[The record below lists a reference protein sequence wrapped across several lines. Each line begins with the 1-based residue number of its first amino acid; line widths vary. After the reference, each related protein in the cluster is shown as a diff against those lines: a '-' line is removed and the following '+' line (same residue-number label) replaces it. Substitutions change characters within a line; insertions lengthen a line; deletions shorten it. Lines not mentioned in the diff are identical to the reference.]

1 MKVAFIGWRGMVGSV
16 LMERMR
22 ACRDFQGLDATF
34 FSTSQAGGDGPVI
47 DGRAHKLADAFDLG
61 RLAAHEV
68 LVTCQGGG
76 YTNDVYAKLRA
87 TGWKGHW
94 IDAASALR
102 MHEDVVLILDPVN
115 MPVIQRGLAAGVHT
129 WCGPNCTVSVLLFAL
144 QGLIDTDLVEW
155 VSTMTYQAASGA
167 GAEQMREF
175 VEQWAYVVD
184 QARPW
189 LADPSATPLAV
200 EASVTASVRARD
212 LPTKHFGHPLA
223 ANLLPWID
231 VPVDGGQTREEW
243 KSHHEGNKILG
254 RSGLRAIPIDGA
266 CVRVGA
272 LRCHAH
278 GVTLKL
284 TRDVPV
290 AEIEQRIAAGNPW
303 VRVVPNEREATLARL
318 TPAAV
323 TGTLDVAVGRVRKL
337 QMGPEYVS
345 LFAVGDQL
353 LWGAAEPLRR
363 MLQILRGR
371 TP

>member
-1 MKVAFIGWRGMVGSV
+1 MNVGFVGWRGMVGSV
-16 LMERMR
+16 LMGRMR
-22 ACRDFQGLDATF
+22 ECGDFAGLDATF
-34 FSTSQAGGDGPVI
+34 FSTSKVGGDGPVI

-61 RLAAHEV
+61 RLGEHDV
-68 LVTCQGGG
+68 IVTCQGGG
-76 YTNDVYAKLRA
+76 YTKEVYAPLRA
-87 TGWKGHW
+87 SGWSGHW

-102 MHEDVVLILDPVN
+102 MQEDAVLILDPVN
-115 MPVIQRGLAAGVHT
+115 MPVIDRARADGGKL
-129 WCGPNCTVSVLLFAL
+129 WCGPNCTVSILIFAI
-144 QGLIDTDLVEW
+144 QGLIEAGLVEW

-167 GAEQMREF
+167 GAEQMREL

-184 QARPW
+184 KTRP
-189 LADPSATPLAV
+189 LLDDPAATPLAI
-200 EASVTASVRARD
+200 EASVTQGVRDAA
-212 LPTKHFGHPLA
+212 LPTKHLGYPLA

-254 RSGLRAIPIDGA
+254 RTGANAIPIDGA

-284 TRDVPV
+284 VRDVPL
-290 AEIEQRIAAGNPW
+290 AEVEQRIAGGNPW

-323 TGTLDVAVGRVRKL
+323 TGTLDIAVGRIRKL
-337 QMGPEYVS
+337 QMGGEYLS
-345 LFAVGDQL
+345 LFAVGDQV

-371 TP
+371 KP